1 MAADSELFVLDRVI
15 PDLRNLFRLE
25 KISVRDI
32 GIELPRAWA
41 GKCARDFPDRGEA
54 RVFEMRDTGQRRY
67 LGRVRWATRFIPGRE
82 GRRKDGVEPTGVTF
96 VPVSDFLSRPVLV
109 T

>member
-1 MAADSELFVLDRVI
+1 MAADSELFVLNEVI
-15 PDLRNLFRLE
+15 PDLRNLLRLE
-25 KISVRDI
+25 RISVKDI

-54 RVFEMRDTGQRRY
+54 KVFEIRDTGHRRC
-67 LGRVRWATRFIPGRE
+67 LGRVRWATKSSAR
-82 GRRKDGVEPTGVTF
+82 RRKDISSVEPTEVAF
-96 VPVSDFLSRPVLV
+96 VPVSDFLRPVLV

>member
-1 MAADSELFVLDRVI
+1 MAADSELFVLNELV
-15 PDLRNLFRLE
+15 PDLRNLLRLE

-41 GKCARDFPDRGEA
+41 GKCARDFPDKGEA
-54 RVFEMRDTGQRRY
+54 KVFEIRDTGHRRC
-67 LGRVRWATRFIPGRE
+67 LGKVRWATKFIAA
-82 GRRKDGVEPTGVTF
+82 RRKGISSVEPTEVAF
-96 VPVSDFLSRPVLV
+96 VPVSEFLKPVLV